1 MDKSGDTARFDIS
14 GIDCPTCALDIQNAL
29 QKKDGLENTT
39 LDFAGGTIRFNPE
52 LESTV
57 RMVLGKIE
65 PRAELHMPAGR
76 MGGNQLEGS
85 GKPQTLL
92 AGIPLRLAISLLFFA
107 AGIVL
112 RLNTDA
118 LGWLEWPIFLV
129 SYSLAGYPVVI
140 GAVRNI
146 LRGRVIDELFLM
158 TIATIG
164 AFVIG
169 ELPEA
174 AAVMLFYAVGET
186 LQERAVSKSRK
197 AIRSAM
203 ALRVDM
209 ARLVEK
215 EGVREV
221 APELVEI
228 GNIIEVLP
236 GESIPLDGIVV
247 HGESWVDTSALTGE
261 STPRRV
267 SSGQELSA
275 GFINDDGR
283 IQLRVIRDY
292 GDSAI
297 SKVRKLLDE
306 ASSRKSRTEM
316 ILSRFASIYT
326 PVVVGLAV
334 LLALVLPLV
343 FQWTFKDAIYSA
355 MILLVISCPCALV
368 VSVPLAY
375 FAGIG
380 RASRENM
387 LLRGSDVLDNLSRV
401 GTLVFDK
408 TGTLSEGIFKVRSV
422 HPSGG
427 WSESDLIETAAE
439 VLSLSNHPIA
449 RSVREAWKGEAE
461 ADVFDTYQEL
471 KGLGVIASSG
481 NRRILAGSSVL
492 LRQEA
497 IESIPPAAPGSVV
510 HLAVDGVYA
519 GHILLSDS
527 LKSQSI
533 AAVSELREQG
543 IENMVI
549 LTGDNQLRGDEVGNT
564 LGIRDVR
571 GELMPADKLRA
582 LESIID
588 ESPAGVGVAFIGDGI
603 NDAPVILRA
612 DVGMAMGASG
622 TDLAIESADVVFMDD
637 NPIRIPRLL
646 KLASFTRAI
655 VIGNIVFAL
664 VVKIGFMILGVFA
677 GLPMWIAVIGDV
689 GVTFLAVLNSLRIL
703 YGRQARKKK

>member
-1 MDKSGDTARFDIS
+1 MDKSVDTARFEIS
-14 GIDCPTCALDIQNAL
+14 GIDCPACALDIEKAL
-29 QKKDGLENTT
+29 QKKEGLENTT
-39 LDFAGGTIRFNPE
+39 LDFAGGIIRFNPY

-57 RMVLGKIE
+57 RSVLGKIE
-65 PRAELHMPAGR
+65 PKAELRPPAD
-76 MGGNQLEGS
+76 
-85 GKPQTLL
+85 QTAGESKTIGTL
-92 AGIPLRLAISLLFFA
+92 AGIPLRLVFSLLFFA
-107 AGIVL
+107 AAVVL
-112 RLNTDA
+112 RIKTND
-118 LGWLEWPIFLV
+118 LGWLEWVVFLA

-146 LRGRVIDELFLM
+146 LRGRIIDELFLM

-186 LQERAVSKSRK
+186 LQKRAVSKSRN

-203 ALRVDM
+203 ALRVDL
-209 ARLVEK
+209 ARLVET
-215 EGVREV
+215 EGVTEV
-221 APELVEI
+221 TPESVEI
-228 GNIIEVLP
+228 GNVIEIRP
-236 GESIPLDGIVV
+236 GESVPLDGIVID
-247 HGESWVDTSALTGE
+247 GESWMDSSALTGE
-261 STPRRV
+261 STPRRISPGDEV
-267 SSGQELSA
+267 SA

-297 SKVRKLLDE
+297 SRVRKLLDE

-316 ILSRFASIYT
+316 TLSRFASIYT
-326 PVVVGLAV
+326 PVVVALAV
-334 LLALVLPLV
+334 LLALVLPLF
-343 FQWTFKDAIYSA
+343 FQWTFKESIYSA

-380 RASRENM
+380 RASRENI
-387 LLRGSDVLDNLSRV
+387 LLRGSDVLDNLSRL

-408 TGTLSEGIFKVRSV
+408 TGTLSEGYFKVRSI
-422 HPSGG
+422 HPSGE
-427 WSESDLIETAAE
+427 WSESALIEAAAE
-439 VLSLSNHPIA
+439 ALSLSNHPIA
-449 RSVREAWKGEAE
+449 RSVREAWNGEPE
-461 ADVFDTYQEL
+461 ADVFDSYKEL
-471 KGLGVIASSG
+471 KGLGVVASSG
-481 NRRILAGSSVL
+481 SRRILAGSSDL
-492 LRQEA
+492 LRQEG
-497 IESIPPAAPGSVV
+497 IESLPPADSGSVV
-510 HLAVDGVYA
+510 HLAVDGRYA

-527 LKSQSI
+527 LKSQSGT
-533 AAVSELREQG
+533 AVSELRRMG
-543 IENMVI
+543 IANMVI
-549 LTGDNQLRGDEVGNT
+549 LTGDNQERGDEVGT
-564 LGIRDVR
+564 KLGITDVR
-571 GELMPADKLRA
+571 GGLLPGNKLTA

-588 ESPAGVGVAFIGDGI
+588 DSPSGEAVAFIGDGI
-603 NDAPVILRA
+603 NDAPVIIRA

-622 TDLAIESADVVFMDD
+622 TDLAIEAADVVFMDD

-646 KLASFTRAI
+646 KLAGFTRRI

-664 VVKIGFMILGVFA
+664 VIKIGFMILGIFA

-703 YGRQARKKK
+703 YGRQARKKKS